1 MAMKALTEIFKPTT
15 PFLTARAMD
24 ILFDGV
30 GIDCSS
36 QAFEARSLCSVMEG
50 EKAIKVVNETYLR
63 FSILGGVSCVIIKN
77 IANPKSLGN

>member
-1 MAMKALTEIFKPTT
+1 MKALTQIFKPTS

-36 QAFEARSLCSVMEG
+36 DQFEARSFCSVMEG
-50 EKAIKVVNETYLR
+50 EKAIKVVNATYLR
-63 FSILGGVSCVIIKN
+63 FSILGGVSFAIYEN
-77 IANPKSLGN
+77 FPNP